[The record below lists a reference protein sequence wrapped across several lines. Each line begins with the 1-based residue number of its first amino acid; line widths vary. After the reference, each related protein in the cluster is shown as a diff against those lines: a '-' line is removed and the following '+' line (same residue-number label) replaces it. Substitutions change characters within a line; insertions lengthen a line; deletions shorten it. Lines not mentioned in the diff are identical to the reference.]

1 MTAILPALEAP
12 TSVSPAAAR
21 PGEAA
26 TAVPSTPFDRLLSQA
41 AAAMTPAAA
50 LPTEAAATPTLAPTV
65 PTEPMAAPLPAPAAP
80 AAPVSPP
87 LPTAKPLAKPLP
99 LARLEETLLSAEA
112 QAPLAAAVTTAV
124 APTEPAPPPEAEPSA
139 TTPEALLGWIA
150 AMRQLHPPPPPAMEA
165 ALPSAIPGVAVA
177 LTETLP
183 RAAST
188 ETTTSA
194 VLLASSEPNSVPA
207 TPNTAPA
214 PAFTLPVVAVASAP
228 VALPAAEPPLSPISL
243 PMDSPDWPQ
252 KLGEQI
258 QWHLGVGIQE
268 ARIEVSPR
276 DLGLVDVRLSVDDSG
291 LRVHLSAAHAQTREL
306 LQNELP
312 RLREAL
318 QDGGLLLADAQVG
331 REAPGRNSAP
341 QATRPTGRGGDDA
354 AETAAPLAAVWRR
367 QGLLDDYA

>member
-1 MTAILPALEAP
+1 VTAILPALEAP
-12 TSVSPAAAR
+12 TSVSPGAAR
-21 PGEAA
+21 LGEAA
-26 TAVPSTPFDRLLSQA
+26 TALPTTPFDRLLSQA
-41 AAAMTPAAA
+41 AAPVAT
-50 LPTEAAATPTLAPTV
+50 LPTDAATTPTLTAPA
-65 PTEPMAAPLPAPAAP
+65 EPLAEQLPAPATP

-87 LPTAKPLAKPLP
+87 LPTAKPLAKPQP
-99 LARLEETLLSAEA
+99 LGRLEETLLPAEV